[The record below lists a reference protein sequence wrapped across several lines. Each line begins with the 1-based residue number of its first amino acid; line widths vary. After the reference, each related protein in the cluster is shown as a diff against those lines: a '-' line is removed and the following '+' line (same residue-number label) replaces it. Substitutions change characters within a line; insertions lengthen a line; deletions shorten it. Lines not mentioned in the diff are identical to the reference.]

1 MREHLIK
8 PLVGQ
13 PYPTISH
20 GTGIYLYDTNGKR
33 YLDGSSGAITAS
45 IGHGV
50 QEIIDAMTKQAE
62 KVSFVYRSQFT
73 NEAAERLAKT
83 LSDKSP
89 GDLNWSFFVNS
100 GTEAMETA
108 MKIAIQHYQER
119 GITSKQKVISRHM
132 SYHGITIGALSMS
145 GHPLRRQRFTPLL
158 EDYPILSPPY
168 CFRCPFSLEYP
179 SCQTACAAQ
188 LENEIE
194 RIGPEHIA
202 AFVAEPIVG
211 AAGGAITP
219 PDNYYKIIKN
229 ICERYDILFI
239 ADEVMTGLGRTG
251 AWFAMEHWGVV
262 PDLIALGKGL
272 TAGYAPM
279 AATVVSDRV
288 MEPIL
293 QGSKLVMAGH
303 TFSANPLSAAVSL
316 AVIEYIERY
325 SLVENAAK
333 KGAYLLEKLHD
344 FKKEFPIITDV
355 RGKGLLLGLELSIP
369 CSRLIGAAAKYGLLL
384 YPAVAGR
391 NGKEE
396 IAVLVAPPLTVTHAE
411 IDELL
416 QLLYASLQEVMG
428 GIR

>member
-1 MREHLIK
+1 LEH
-8 PLVGQ
+8 
-13 PYPTISH
+13 
-20 GTGIYLYDTNGKR
+20 
-33 YLDGSSGAITAS
+33 
-45 IGHGV
+45 
-50 QEIIDAMTKQAE
+50 
-62 KVSFVYRSQFT
+62 
-73 NEAAERLAKT
+73 
-83 LSDKSP
+83 
-89 GDLNWSFFVNS
+89 
-100 GTEAMETA
+100 
-108 MKIAIQHYQER
+108 
-119 GITSKQKVISRHM
+119 
-132 SYHGITIGALSMS
+132 
-145 GHPLRRQRFTPLL
+145 
-158 EDYPILSPPY
+158 
-168 CFRCPFSLEYP
+168 P
-179 SCQTACAAQ
+179 SCQTACAKQ

-194 RIGPEHIA
+194 RIGSEHIA

-211 AAGGAITP
+211 AAGGALTP
-219 PDNYYKIIKN
+219 PEDYYKIIKS

-279 AATVVSDRV
+279 AATLVSDRV

-293 QGSKLVMAGH
+293 QGSRLVMAGH

-316 AVIEYIERY
+316 AVIEYVERY
-325 SLVENAAK
+325 SLVENAAE
-333 KGAYLLEKLHD
+333 KGGYLLEKLHD

-369 CSRLIGAAAKYGLLL
+369 CSHLIQAAAKYGLLL

-428 GIR
+428 GSDNGENKSVWKDNNRKTSDDVIS

>member
-1 MREHLIK
+1 MREYLIK

-20 GTGIYLYDTNGKR
+20 GNGIYLYDTNGKR

-50 QEIIDAMTKQAE
+50 KEVIEAMTKQAE

-73 NEAAERLAKT
+73 SEAAERLAKM

-89 GDLNWSFFVNS
+89 ADLNWSFFVNS

-158 EDYPILSPPY
+158 EDYPILPPPY
-168 CFRCPFSLEYP
+168 CFRCPFGLEHP

-194 RIGPEHIA
+194 RIGSEHIA

-219 PDNYYKIIKN
+219 PEDYYKIIKS

-279 AATVVSDRV
+279 AATLVSDRV

-293 QGSKLVMAGH
+293 QGSRLVMAGH

-325 SLVENAAK
+325 SLVENAVE
-333 KGAYLLEKLHD
+333 KGGYLLEKLRD

-369 CSRLIGAAAKYGLLL
+369 CSRLIQAAAKYGLLL

>member
-50 QEIIDAMTKQAE
+50 QEVTEAMTKQAE

-73 NEAAERLAKT
+73 SEAAERLAKV

-119 GITSKQKVISRHM
+119 GITSKQKIISRRM

-158 EDYPILSPPY
+158 EDYPILPPPY
-168 CFRCPFSLEYP
+168 CFRCPFGLEHP
-179 SCQTACAAQ
+179 SCQTACAMQ

-219 PDNYYKIIKN
+219 PEDYYKIIKS

-272 TAGYAPM
+272 TAGYTPM
-279 AATVVSDRV
+279 AATLVSDRV

-293 QGSKLVMAGH
+293 QGSRLVMAGH

-325 SLVENAAK
+325 SLVENAAE

-369 CSRLIGAAAKYGLLL
+369 CSHLIGTAAKYGLLL

-396 IAVLVAPPLTVTHAE
+396 VAVLVAPPLTVTYTE

-416 QLLYASLQEVMG
+416 QLLYASLQEVIG
-428 GIR
+428 GRR